1 MYGSSTTFNSL
12 IFMFRGEAQHHD
24 NSNVSLESRKAE
36 EVLKHYPSFFI
47 LLVRLHP
54 LGEGAIDLGA

>member
-1 MYGSSTTFNSL
+1 
-12 IFMFRGEAQHHD
+12 MFRGEAQHHD